1 MTGGI
6 RLSRDHEL
14 RDRLWHRDLD
24 LVIISS
30 IIALG
35 PLNATNLVD
44 YFQIK
49 IPTPRFFSRKG
60 SKQKGPFDQ
69 RQPASSIRHTGITTP
84 NCFLR
89 LR

>member
-49 IPTPRFFSRKG
+49 SQRPDFSLARG
-60 SKQKGPFDQ
+60 
-69 RQPASSIRHTGITTP
+69 
-84 NCFLR
+84 L
-89 LR
+89 